1 MLKLAFM
8 TDNFDI
14 IKDFVSKNTL
24 QKGDFYFTQ
33 ILKRRK
39 ENPDLKKDVSVIEN
53 FFFYSVDD
61 FDTYKDQIISLCQ
74 ENNARAY
81 IRINK
86 RNETKIAL
94 QTIRIAIEEI
104 LSGNFRPKFE
114 ITATEEPQKSLEAIK
129 VITNAISNN
138 DYSLCRYSHLSAC
151 GQFASDSVK
160 KWVIDVDDKSIFE
173 DVKAYLANITTIL
186 LTLPTK
192 NGYHIITTGF
202 NPDLMNKTIIEN
214 VLEINKYGEY
224 EERQIKKIVPVFKD
238 VEIKKDSPTILY
250 TI

>member
-1 MLKLAFM
+1 MV
-8 TDNFDI
+8 DNFER
-14 IKDFVSKNTL
+14 IKEFIKTNSKIE
-24 QKGDFYFTQ
+24 KGDFWYVSVM
-33 ILKRRK
+33 KRRK
-39 ENPDLKKDVSVIEN
+39 ENPDLKKDVYVIQN

-61 FDTYKDQIISLCQ
+61 FDKYKDHIVSLCQ

-86 RNETKIAL
+86 RNDTKIAL

-104 LSGNFRPKFE
+104 LSGNYRPKFE

-129 VITNAISNN
+129 VITDAISNG

-151 GQFASDSVK
+151 GQFASDPVK
-160 KWVIDVDDKSIFE
+160 KWVIDVDDKTIFE
-173 DVKAYLANITTIL
+173 DVKTFLANITTIL

-192 NGYHIITTGF
+192 NGYHFITTGF
-202 NPDLMNKTIIEN
+202 NPDLLYKTITETVIECD
-214 VLEINKYGEY
+214 KYGNE
-224 EERQIKKIVPVFKD
+224 EERQIVRKVPIFKD
-238 VEIKKDSPTILY
+238 VDVKKDSPTILY

>member
-1 MLKLAFM
+1 M

-14 IKDFVSKNTL
+14 IKDFVNKNTL
-24 QKGDFYFTQ
+24 NKGDFYFIQ
-33 ILKRRK
+33 VLKRRK

-61 FDTYKDQIISLCQ
+61 FDKYKDEIIYLCQ

-104 LSGNFRPKFE
+104 LSGNYRPKFE
-114 ITATEEPQKSLEAIK
+114 IQATDEPAKSLEAIK
-129 VITNAISNN
+129 VITDAISNN

-151 GQFASDSVK
+151 GQFASDPVK
-160 KWVIDVDDKSIFE
+160 KWVIDVDDKTIFN
-173 DVKAYLANITTIL
+173 DVKNHLASITTIL

-192 NGYHIITTGF
+192 NGFHFITTGF
-202 NPDLMNKTIIEN
+202 NPDLLTKTITETAIQ
-214 VLEINKYGEY
+214 VNKSGKK
-224 EERQIKKIVPVFKD
+224 EERTITRKVPIFKD
-238 VEIKKDSPTILY
+238 VDVKKDSPTILY

>member
-1 MLKLAFM
+1 M

-14 IKDFVSKNTL
+14 IKDFVSKNIL
-24 QKGDFYFTQ
+24 QKGDFYFIQ

-39 ENPDLKKDVSVIEN
+39 ENPDLKKDVSIIEN
-53 FFFYSVDD
+53 FFFYSLDD
-61 FDTYKDQIISLCQ
+61 FDKYKEQIIYLCQ

-104 LSGNFRPKFE
+104 LSGNYRPKFE

-129 VITNAISNN
+129 VITDAISNG
-138 DYSLCRYSHLSAC
+138 DYSLCRYAHLSAC
-151 GQFASDSVK
+151 GQFASDPVK
-160 KWVIDVDDKSIFE
+160 KWVIDVDDKSIFN
-173 DVKAYLANITTIL
+173 DVKNHLANITTIL

-192 NGYHIITTGF
+192 NGFHFITTGF
-202 NPDLMNKTIIEN
+202 NPDLLNKTIIEN

-224 EERQIKKIVPVFKD
+224 EEKQIKRKVPIFKD

>member
-1 MLKLAFM
+1 M

-24 QKGDFYFTQ
+24 NKGDFYFIQ

-39 ENPDLKKDVSVIEN
+39 ENPDLKKDVSVIKN
-53 FFFYSVDD
+53 FFFYSVTD
-61 FDTYKDQIISLCQ
+61 FDTHKAEIISLCH

-94 QTIRIAIEEI
+94 QTIRIAIDEI
-104 LSGNFRPKFE
+104 LSGNYRPKFE
-114 ITATEEPQKSLEAIK
+114 IQATEEPAKSLEAIK
-129 VITNAISNN
+129 TITDAISNG
-138 DYSLCRYSHLSAC
+138 DYSLCKYAHLSAC
-151 GQFASDSVK
+151 GQFASDPVK
-160 KWVIDVDDKSIFE
+160 KWVIDVDDKSIID
-173 DVKAYLANITTIL
+173 DVKSFLSEITTIV

-192 NGYHIITTGF
+192 NGFHFITTGF
-202 NPDLMNKTIIEN
+202 NPDLMNKTITET
-214 VLEINKYGEY
+214 VLEINKYDEY
-224 EERQIKKIVPVFKD
+224 VEREIKRQIPIFKD

>member
-1 MLKLAFM
+1 M

-24 QKGDFYFTQ
+24 NKGDFYFIQ
-33 ILKRRK
+33 ILRRRK
-39 ENPDLKKDVSVIEN
+39 ENPDLKKDVSVIKN
-53 FFFYSVDD
+53 FFFYSIND
-61 FDTYKDQIISLCQ
+61 FDTFKAEIITLCH

-104 LSGNFRPKFE
+104 LSGSYRPKFE
-114 ITATEEPQKSLEAIK
+114 IQATDEPAKSLEAIK
-129 VITNAISNN
+129 VITDAISNN

-151 GQFASDSVK
+151 GQFASDPVK
-160 KWVIDVDDKSIFE
+160 KWVIDVDDKTIFN
-173 DVKAYLANITTIL
+173 DVKNHLASITTIL

-192 NGYHIITTGF
+192 NGFHFITTGF
-202 NPDLMNKTIIEN
+202 NPDLLTKTITETIIEHD
-214 VLEINKYGEY
+214 KYGNKK
-224 EERQIKKIVPVFKD
+224 ERQIIKKVPIFND

>member
-1 MLKLAFM
+1 M

-14 IKDFVSKNTL
+14 IKDFISKNTL
-24 QKGDFYFTQ
+24 NKGDFYFVQ

-53 FFFYSVDD
+53 LFFYSIDD
-61 FDTYKDQIISLCQ
+61 FDKYKEQIIYLCQ

-104 LSGNFRPKFE
+104 LSGNYRPKFE
-114 ITATEEPQKSLEAIK
+114 ILATEEPQRSLEAIK
-129 VITNAISNN
+129 VITDAISNG
-138 DYSLCRYSHLSAC
+138 DYSFCKYSHLSAC
-151 GQFASDSVK
+151 GQFASDPVK
-160 KWVIDVDDKSIFE
+160 KWVIDVDDKSIVN
-173 DVKAYLANITTIL
+173 DVKNHLANITTIL

-192 NGYHIITTGF
+192 NGFHFITTGF
-202 NPDLMNKTIIEN
+202 NPDLLTKTITETVIEYDKSGK
-214 VLEINKYGEY
+214 EK
-224 EERQIKKIVPVFKD
+224 ERQILRKVPIFKD
-238 VEIKKDSPTILY
+238 VEVKKDSPTILY

>member
-1 MLKLAFM
+1 M

-39 ENPDLKKDVSVIEN
+39 ENPDLKKDVSIIEN
-53 FFFYSVDD
+53 FFFYSHDD
-61 FDTYKDQIISLCQ
+61 FDKYKDHIIYLCQ

-104 LSGNFRPKFE
+104 LSGNYRPKFE

-129 VITNAISNN
+129 VITNAISNG

-151 GQFASDSVK
+151 GQFASDPVK

-173 DVKAYLANITTIL
+173 NVKAYLTNITTIL

-202 NPDLMNKTIIEN
+202 NPDLMTKTIIEN

-224 EERQIKKIVPVFKD
+224 EESQIKKIVPVFKD

>member
-1 MLKLAFM
+1 M

-61 FDTYKDQIISLCQ
+61 FDTYKEQIIYLCQ

-104 LSGNFRPKFE
+104 LSGNYRPKLE
-114 ITATEEPQKSLEAIK
+114 IQATEEPQKSFEAIK
-129 VITNAISNN
+129 VITDAISNG
-138 DYSLCRYSHLSAC
+138 DYSFCRYAHLSAC
-151 GQFASDSVK
+151 GQFASDPVK
-160 KWVIDVDDKSIFE
+160 KWVIDVDDKSIFN
-173 DVKAYLANITTIL
+173 DVKNHLTNITTLL

-192 NGYHIITTGF
+192 NGFHFITTGF
-202 NPDLMNKTIIEN
+202 NPDLLTETIIEN

>member
-1 MLKLAFM
+1 M

-24 QKGDFYFTQ
+24 EKGDFYFIQ

-39 ENPDLKKDVSVIEN
+39 ENPDLKKDVSVIKN
-53 FFFYSVDD
+53 FFFYSITD
-61 FDTYKDQIISLCQ
+61 FDTYKDEIISLCH

-104 LSGNFRPKFE
+104 LSGNYRPKFE
-114 ITATEEPQKSLEAIK
+114 IQALEEPAKSLEAIK
-129 VITNAISNN
+129 VITDAISNG
-138 DYSLCRYSHLSAC
+138 DYSLCKYAHLSAC

-160 KWVIDVDDKSIFE
+160 KWIIDVDDISIFE
-173 DVKAYLANITTIL
+173 EVKTYLESITQVVL
-186 LTLPTK
+186 SLPTK
-192 NGYHIITTGF
+192 NGYHLITTGF
-202 NPDLMNKTIIEN
+202 NPDLLHKMKFNN
-214 VLEINKYGEY
+214 
-224 EERQIKKIVPVFKD
+224 